1 MATKNKTRQTK
12 PHRGITMNIKK
23 LDENAHWWA
32 KEKVDWAVQDKKG
45 NYWII
50 PGSEFPE
57 KKIDM
62 KTKNIKHIR
71 SNDTGLK
78 MMFFIFISSFL
89 GVILAGLLF
98 SFIF

>member
-1 MATKNKTRQTK
+1 MKLK
-12 PHRGITMNIKK
+12 I

-32 KEKVDWAVQDKKG
+32 KEKVDWAIQDKKG

-62 KTKNIKHIR
+62 KTKKIKHIR
-71 SNDTGLK
+71 SNEIKLK
-78 MMFFIFISSFL
+78 VMFFIFLSSFL

-98 SFIF
+98 SFVF